1 MATIT
6 TLCSMPNELIEMI
19 GSYLTDEDAVHYK
32 MAVLH
37 KINDY
42 KPVMPFNRMGS
53 LPFWFKPNQIFIC
66 AEDCYMKIT
75 DIYTAHLKERK
86 CLSGQVYQEATPY
99 YIQLCCEFYYYGKH
113 KTNKNGNIFKNY
125 TFDLS
130 TTELAKNDWSFV
142 ILSSRHNC
150 VGRELYKPNQH
161 SNCKITDLNY
171 PTSTWSR
178 ILESYFNITSNS
190 TESDKKCKILFD
202 IITNKGVRFC
212 MNKYNCIETKLSV
225 NQLHKHLTSI
235 KNPTRFYVRGKT
247 ADTDKFKF
255 VYDEYYDDR
264 KIESAEEVLKHL
276 HKREYGSSLY
286 MDNPYSDGTYPTFN
300 IDAKRV

>member
-1 MATIT
+1 MTT

-19 GSYLTDEDAVHYK
+19 GSHLTNKDAVYYK

-37 KINDY
+37 KINGY
-42 KPVMPFNRMGS
+42 KPIMPTNRMGT
-53 LPFWFKPNQIFIC
+53 LPFWFKPNQVFIG
-66 AEDCYMKIT
+66 AEDCYMKINNV
-75 DIYTAHLKERK
+75 YTTHIPEKK
-86 CLSGQVYQEATPY
+86 CLSGQVYQHAIPY
-99 YIQLCCEFYYYGKH
+99 YIRVDCEFYYYGKH
-113 KTNKNGNIFKNY
+113 KTNKNGNIFKDY
-125 TFDLS
+125 SFYFT
-130 TTELAKNDWSFV
+130 TTEQAKNDWSWV
-142 ILSSRHNC
+142 ILSSKHNC

-171 PTSTWSR
+171 PTSTWSK
-178 ILESYFNITSNS
+178 ILESYYNIHGHTEESN
-190 TESDKKCKILFD
+190 KKCKILFD
-202 IITNKGVRFC
+202 IIAHKGVRFC

-225 NQLHKHLTSI
+225 NQLHKLITSI
-235 KNPTRFYVRGKT
+235 KNPTRFYLRGDI

-276 HKREYGSSLY
+276 YKREYGSSLY
-286 MDNPYSDGTYPTFN
+286 MDNPYDNGTYPTFN